1 MKIVLASSNPGKL
14 LELRALLKPAGLQV
28 VSQDALGVEPPE
40 ETGVTFVENALI
52 KARAACAATGL
63 PALADDSG
71 VVVDALGGAPGVRS
85 ARYAGEGASDA
96 DNLARLLEALAGVD
110 PPERGAAFV
119 CAIVYLRHAQ
129 DPCPIVCE
137 GVWRGRI
144 LDAPRGDGGFATIR
158 CSSSRR
164 SAGPRRSSR
173 ARRRTRS
180 ATGGRRSRNCSIGS
194 PDKDRGRTLRY
205 RHRAVARLL
214 LLLLPNSQEAGEA
227 GHVVAGLA
235 EVLVGHGCAQRR
247 RVPALFVRKSGA
259 ETESSP
265 VGHLHQ

>member
-1 MKIVLASSNPGKL
+1 MKVVLASSNPGKL

-144 LDAPRGDGGFATIR
+144 LDVPRGDGGFGYDPVFFVETLGRTA
-158 CSSSRR
+158 
-164 SAGPRRSSR
+164 AELSR
-173 ARRRTRS
+173 AEKNAVS
-180 ATGGRRSRNCSIGS
+180 H
-194 PDKDRGRTLRY
+194 RGQAL
-205 RHRAVARLL
+205 ARLL
-214 LLLLPNSQEAGEA
+214 DRLAG
-227 GHVVAGLA
+227 
-235 EVLVGHGCAQRR
+235 
-247 RVPALFVRKSGA
+247 
-259 ETESSP
+259 
-265 VGHLHQ
+265 

>member
-1 MKIVLASSNPGKL
+1 MRVWAGNGFERRRGSESDVKVVLASSNPGKL
-14 LELRALLKPAGLQV
+14 SELRALLKPAGLQV
-28 VSQDALGVEPPE
+28 VPQDALGVEPPE

-144 LDAPRGDGGFATIR
+144 LDAPRGDGGFGYDPVFFVETLGRTA
-158 CSSSRR
+158 
-164 SAGPRRSSR
+164 AELSR
-173 ARRRTRS
+173 AEKNAASHRGQALSQLLDRL
-180 ATGGRRSRNCSIGS
+180 GS
-194 PDKDRGRTLRY
+194 
-205 RHRAVARLL
+205 
-214 LLLLPNSQEAGEA
+214 
-227 GHVVAGLA
+227 
-235 EVLVGHGCAQRR
+235 
-247 RVPALFVRKSGA
+247 
-259 ETESSP
+259 
-265 VGHLHQ
+265 

>member
-1 MKIVLASSNPGKL
+1 MKVVLASSNPGKL
-14 LELRALLKPAGLQV
+14 SELRALLKPAGLQV
-28 VSQDALGVEPPE
+28 VPQDVLGVEPPE

-85 ARYAGEGASDA
+85 ARYAGEGASDS

-129 DPCPIVCE
+129 DPCPMVCE

-144 LDAPRGDGGFATIR
+144 LDAPRGDGGFGYDPVFFVETLNRTA
-158 CSSSRR
+158 
-164 SAGPRRSSR
+164 AELSR
-173 ARRRTRS
+173 AEKNTVSHRGQALTQLLGRL
-180 ATGGRRSRNCSIGS
+180 GG
-194 PDKDRGRTLRY
+194 
-205 RHRAVARLL
+205 
-214 LLLLPNSQEAGEA
+214 
-227 GHVVAGLA
+227 
-235 EVLVGHGCAQRR
+235 
-247 RVPALFVRKSGA
+247 
-259 ETESSP
+259 
-265 VGHLHQ
+265 